1 MTKLS
6 TMKAFPIAQRRTG
19 TAMEKTARAVQEIKH
34 AEIEE
39 RQEKMARLRKARHE
53 SEAGAL

>member
-19 TAMEKTARAVQEIKH
+19 TAMEKTARAVPEIKH
-34 AEIEE
+34 AEI
-39 RQEKMARLRKARHE
+39 
-53 SEAGAL
+53 